1 MKPPPPT
8 ASLHPACGGC
18 NQTIPLA
25 TEIEWEA
32 QAEREEAAE
41 SALRYLPPS
50 MDPSSRC
57 RLTRLWRELEG
68 LPQAR
73 RTSSGLFFFCDP
85 VSAGI
90 ASAPTFRNAVLV
102 VVDVRKVAS
111 VSNHGQDI
119 AVHKSFSKFHMYR
132 LLAYQSYSST
142 APQHERLSWEVSP
155 RAVLLRKL
163 ESALNDHQLDEAWV
177 NFNGFKSLYG
187 FPPDALISKLV
198 TELSYSADPCWL
210 QRAYN
215 LAVLI
220 CEEKSKKLLQVDI
233 LTKLSLSL
241 ARVQMPIPASGILSL
256 MLDRRILP
264 PMNVLWLVLF
274 HMVKTDPGTYLA
286 SNFLIQIC
294 DCFLDSNAKKDQQVK
309 LVKPDTMTFNIILDG
324 CVRFKSPLK
333 GQQVMELMAEIGVTA
348 DAHSVTLI
356 GQIHEMN
363 GLRDEIKKLKYHIDG
378 LPVPF
383 LCHYQ
388 QLYNSLLSLHFKFD
402 DINAAAK
409 LILDMHIPRVSATLH
424 EKCRREPQMPHLV
437 SIGSDSIRSGLKMQI
452 LPELLVKDSIL
463 QSETELEL
471 VAFKNGKI
479 LLRKRAMAKLVAG
492 CRKHGR
498 ISELSEVLYS
508 IQEDYH
514 KQEGSSLCS
523 EVIEACVHVGW
534 LETAHDILD
543 DMEKL
548 GGRSMSLTSYIT
560 LLKAYYGKQ
569 MLKQGNALLRRMQKL
584 GWLVDASNEVVAF
597 SCASETSDL
606 AHISSKCRSG
616 LAEFLL
622 QEAGEEKGM
631 YRDITILWGDIKR
644 NVEKSNLALCRDM
657 YECLL
662 LNFLRVIEAA
672 TILTQAIQ
680 DATLPDQHFGCGE
693 QWYIVMSDVVKKLR
707 GDQLEK
713 LLFFAVQCLLEPS
726 GILSNFLTGVHHS
739 SQIATYAAT
748 ILTVSAEAFR
758 DPFQLLNRSS
768 SFHST
773 CYLRCKCDA
782 TH

>member
-1 MKPPPPT
+1 MFPFHAIKSC
-8 ASLHPACGGC
+8 SLV
-18 NQTIPLA
+18 
-25 TEIEWEA
+25 W
-32 QAEREEAAE
+32 
-41 SALRYLPPS
+41 SVV
-50 MDPSSRC
+50 SSV
-57 RLTRLWRELEG
+57 
-68 LPQAR
+68 Q
-73 RTSSGLFFFCDP
+73 
-85 VSAGI
+85 
-90 ASAPTFRNAVLV
+90 
-102 VVDVRKVAS
+102 KVAS
-111 VSNHGQDI
+111 VSNHGRDI
-119 AVHKSFSKFHMYR
+119 VVHKSFSKFHMYR

-220 CEEKSKKLLQVDI
+220 CEGKSKKLLQVDI

-241 ARVQMPIPASGILSL
+241 ARAQMPIPASGILRL

-264 PMNVLWLVLF
+264 QMNVLWLVLF

-294 DCFLDSNAKKDQQVK
+294 DCFLDSNAKKYQQVK

-324 CVRFKSPLK
+324 CVRFKSSLK

-348 DAHSVTLI
+348 DAHSITLI

-388 QLYNSLLSLHFKFD
+388 QLCNSLLNLHFKFD
-402 DINAAAK
+402 DIDAAAK
-409 LILDMHIPRVSATLH
+409 LILDMHITPVSATLH
-424 EKCRREPQMPHLV
+424 EKCRRELQKPHLV

-463 QSETELEL
+463 QSQTELDL
-471 VAFKNGKI
+471 VDFKNGKI
-479 LLRKRAMAKLVAG
+479 LLKKRAMAKLVGG

-498 ISELSEVLYS
+498 ISELSEVLHS
-508 IQEDYH
+508 IQEDCH

-548 GGRSMSLTSYIT
+548 GGRSMSLTTYIT

-597 SCASETSDL
+597 SCASEKSDL

-616 LAEFLL
+616 LAECLL
-622 QEAGEEKGM
+622 QEAGEEKGMSPTVYELNSTIYFFCKAKMMEDALKTYRKMGHMQIRPTVQTFAHLVHGYSSLGM

-662 LNFLRVIEAA
+662 LNFLRGGYFERVMEIVDCMRKQNMYADRWMYRCEFLKLHKNLYKSLKASEARND
-672 TILTQAIQ
+672 TQKKR
-680 DATLPDQHFGCGE
+680 LQH
-693 QWYIVMSDVVKKLR
+693 V
-707 GDQLEK
+707 
-713 LLFFAVQCLLEPS
+713 A
-726 GILSNFLTGVHHS
+726 
-739 SQIATYAAT
+739 
-748 ILTVSAEAFR
+748 AFR
-758 DPFQLLNRSS
+758 
-768 SFHST
+768 
-773 CYLRCKCDA
+773 KWA
-782 TH
+782 GVV